1 MNLIFF
7 FKINTILSYYLFY
20 IFMKKLVITRHSK
33 SSWKDL
39 SLTDFHRPLNNRGKS
54 DGPIMSRYLSSKIT
68 KIDFLHSSSSVR
80 TFETSK
86 FFISKI
92 EFKNIKYDDNL
103 YHCSAQSII
112 RLIKNYPEHHNTVMI
127 IAHNPGLTNLIN
139 MITHVN
145 LDNLPTSGIANIDF
159 DCDSWNN
166 ISIENSNL
174 VDLKFPKQLN

>member
-1 MNLIFF
+1 M
-7 FKINTILSYYLFY
+7 Y
-20 IFMKKLVITRHSK
+20 IKSAFNKMKKIIVLRHAK

-39 SLTDFHRPLNNRGKS
+39 SLGDFHRPLNGRGKT
-54 DGPIMSRYLSSKIT
+54 DVPIMSRYLSK
-68 KIDFLHSSSSVR
+68 KIDCIDYLHSSSSVR

-103 YHCSAQSII
+103 YHGSAQSII
-112 RLIKNYPEHHNTVMI
+112 SFIKNYPDQYNSVMI
-127 IAHNPGLTNLIN
+127 IAHNPGLTKLIN
-139 MITHVN
+139 MITHIN
-145 LDNLPTSGIANIDF
+145 LDNFPTTGIANIDF

-174 VDLKFPKQLN
+174 VDLKFPKQLK

>member
-1 MNLIFF
+1 
-7 FKINTILSYYLFY
+7 
-20 IFMKKLVITRHSK
+20 MKKLIIVRHSK

-54 DGPIMSRYLSSKIT
+54 DGPIMSIYLSSKINR
-68 KIDFLHSSSSVR
+68 IDFLHSSSSVR

-103 YHCSAQSII
+103 YHGSANSII
-112 RLIKNYPEHHNTVMI
+112 SFIKNYPEHYNTVMI

-139 MITHVN
+139 MITQIT
-145 LDNLPTSGIANIDF
+145 LDNLPTTGIANIDF

-174 VDLKFPKQLN
+174 VDLKFPKQLK

>member
-1 MNLIFF
+1 M
-7 FKINTILSYYLFY
+7 Y
-20 IFMKKLVITRHSK
+20 IKSAFNKMKKIIVLRHAK

-39 SLTDFHRPLNNRGKS
+39 SLGDFHRPLNGRGKT
-54 DGPIMSRYLSSKIT
+54 DGPIMSRYLSK
-68 KIDFLHSSSSVR
+68 KIDCIDYLHSSSSVR

-103 YHCSAQSII
+103 YHGSGQSII
-112 RLIKNYPEHHNTVMI
+112 SFIKNYPDQYNSVMI

-139 MITHVN
+139 MITHIN
-145 LDNLPTSGIANIDF
+145 LDNFPTTGIANIDF

-174 VDLKFPKQLN
+174 VDLKFPKQLK

>member
-1 MNLIFF
+1 
-7 FKINTILSYYLFY
+7 
-20 IFMKKLVITRHSK
+20 MKKLIIVRHSK

-54 DGPIMSRYLSSKIT
+54 DGPIMSRYLSSKINR
-68 KIDFLHSSSSVR
+68 IDFLHSSSSVR

-103 YHCSAQSII
+103 YHGSAHSII
-112 RLIKNYPEHHNTVMI
+112 SFIKNYPDHYNTVMI

-139 MITHVN
+139 MITHIN
-145 LDNLPTSGIANIDF
+145 IDNFPTTGIANIDF
-159 DCDSWNN
+159 DCDSWNY

-174 VDLKFPKQLN
+174 VDLKFPKQLK

>member
-1 MNLIFF
+1 MKRLI
-7 FKINTILSYYLFY
+7 I
-20 IFMKKLVITRHSK
+20 VRHSK

-39 SLTDFHRPLNNRGKS
+39 SLTDFRRPLNNRGKS
-54 DGPIMSRYLSSKIT
+54 DGPIMSRYLSSKIN

-112 RLIKNYPEHHNTVMI
+112 RLIKNYPDQYKTVMI

-139 MITHVN
+139 MITHIT

-159 DCDSWNN
+159 DCDFWNN

-174 VDLKFPKQLN
+174 VDLKFPKQLK